1 MLQQTRPTRRHERRA
16 RRRRPLNART
26 AASPVQA
33 STPQAVAVSAAA
45 AAAASCCDPAVA
57 RAQEAGGPM
66 DLACYSCGC
75 GYYFAA
81 PVSTTVSCP
90 HCGAG
95 QAW

>member
-16 RRRRPLNART
+16 RHRRPLNART
-26 AASPVQA
+26 VALPVQA
-33 STPQAVAVSAAA
+33 STPQVLAVGGTVAT
-45 AAAASCCDPAVA
+45 SCCDPAVA

-66 DLACYSCGC
+66 DLASYSCEC